1 MRENSWKSL
10 NLEPLAVFLW
20 ILLKMGI
27 LKRTKTK
34 AKNRERNNMRKDVDV
49 EEAFLS
55 QNSSWHQ
62 YHNIALHCD
71 FRRDT

>member
-1 MRENSWKSL
+1 MVMRENSWKSL

-49 EEAFLS
+49 EEAF
-55 QNSSWHQ
+55 
-62 YHNIALHCD
+62 
-71 FRRDT
+71 

>member
-1 MRENSWKSL
+1 
-10 NLEPLAVFLW
+10 
-20 ILLKMGI
+20 MGI

-55 QNSSWHQ
+55 QKLFMTSISQ
-62 YHNIALHCD
+62 YCSAL
-71 FRRDT
+71 